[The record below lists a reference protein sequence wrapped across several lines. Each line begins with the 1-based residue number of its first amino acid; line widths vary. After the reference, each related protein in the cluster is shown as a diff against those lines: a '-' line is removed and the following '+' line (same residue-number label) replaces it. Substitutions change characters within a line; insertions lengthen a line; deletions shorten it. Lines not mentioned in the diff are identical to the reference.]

1 MKSVEKRKQVVV
13 IGGGSA
19 GIMAAN
25 RLRKRVGPAEADI
38 AVIEKSTQHFYQPG
52 FLTILFDIDKQED
65 LVRDVKDLLADGIR
79 LVTDEARKI
88 DPQGKVT
95 TARSGTIP
103 FDYLVIATGAKLLLD
118 ETEGLREGLSEGTNV
133 FSFYT
138 LEHALKLREAL
149 KRFSGGTIVSCIA
162 EMPIKCLAAPVEFIL
177 LAEAEMRRRG
187 IRDKCRFMLTTP
199 TPSIPPNMEPYA
211 GHVERLLHDRGIEVM
226 TEFNP
231 SRIDGKKGFCEG
243 FLGEK
248 MAFDLLCII
257 PPHGGQDLIQNSEGL
272 SDPMGWVT
280 CNKNTL
286 RHRDFDNIY
295 AIGDAGSFP
304 SGKTASAARKQAAV
318 LAQRIKSH
326 IAGTEPSAT
335 YDGNTVCPI
344 LTGFGRA
351 FFAEFDYG
359 RSISAVKESRFNW
372 FLHVSLLRRLYWDFI
387 LKGRFFE

>member
-1 MKSVEKRKQVVV
+1 MKSVEKRKQVVI

-25 RLRKRVGPAEADI
+25 RLRKKVGLAEADI
-38 AVIEKSTQHFYQPG
+38 TVIEKSTQHFYQPG

-65 LVRDVKDLLADGIR
+65 LMRDVKGLLADGIR
-79 LVTDEARKI
+79 LVTDEAHRI

-95 TARSGTIP
+95 TARSGTFP

-118 ETEGLREGLSEGTNV
+118 ETEGLKEGLNEAKNV

-177 LAEAEMRRRG
+177 LAEADMRRRG
-187 IRDKCRFMLTTP
+187 IRDKCRFVLATP
-199 TPSIPPNMEPYA
+199 TLSVPPNVEPYA
-211 GHVERLLHDRGIEVM
+211 GYVERLLRERGIEVM
-226 TEFNP
+226 TEFTP
-231 SRIDGKKGFCEG
+231 SRVDAKRGTCEG

-248 MAFDLLCII
+248 VAFDLLSII
-257 PPHGGQDLIQNSEGL
+257 PPHAGVDLIQNSEGL
-272 SDPMGWVT
+272 ADPMGWVT
-280 CNKNTL
+280 CNKNAL
-286 RHRDFDNIY
+286 HHRNFENIY
-295 AIGDAGSFP
+295 AIGDASNLP
-304 SGKTASAARKQAAV
+304 SGKTASAARKQAGV
-318 LAQRIKSH
+318 LVERIKSH
-326 IAGTEPSAT
+326 LAGAPPSAS
-335 YDGNTVCPI
+335 YDGNNTCPV
-344 LTGFGRA
+344 LTGFGKA

-359 RSISAVKESRFNW
+359 QSISPVKDSRFNW
-372 FLHVSLLRRLYWDFI
+372 FLHVGLLRRMYWDFI